1 MVATLIT
8 MTPRRDDEV
17 SPALLRQM
25 VSDNDD
31 KQEEA
36 HKRLRVDVR
45 SLQSRTDRIEMEI
58 AQLRNEVAGIKLR
71 KPDASELRFPLQY
84 VVTIVVGFL
93 GIAASIWAMNSTM
106 KEYMAAEQ
114 QRLENL
120 KETVQRLDRQQQLQ
134 YAEFQTF
141 RQEMARREQR

>member
-1 MVATLIT
+1 
-8 MTPRRDDEV
+8 
-17 SPALLRQM
+17 
-25 VSDNDD
+25 
-31 KQEEA
+31 
-36 HKRLRVDVR
+36 
-45 SLQSRTDRIEMEI
+45 MEI